1 MATINEIMAMP
12 LTQLQTI
19 LQNMNSFNQQIM
31 SQMQN
36 GIMSMP
42 TPFGATNGAFPA
54 LPALPTFGN
63 GSAMVPV
70 QPITPISPITTRVYS
85 SGGVSSAVP
94 AATKKIALEVL

>member
-63 GSAMVPV
+63 GGAMV